1 MAYIAA
7 TIDSSLIDSDLTN
20 FPVGI
25 EIDASD
31 SILSGLSATD
41 WQYLHATIGSIECFI
56 EVAIWDM
63 AAEYALIWI
72 RIADVSSSSDT
83 NIKIEI
89 TSEKNDFITVSGDPL
104 VWDDFTGSDDDEAD
118 SAKWIS
124 LETGTTFNIQSNAL
138 QASHTAAQTVSRR
151 SLAQLSGDFDIE
163 IDFNLITAPNT
174 NVWALQFQVT
184 TGTPTSNDLAL
195 IDIRYNS
202 SKYYYTTIKISG
214 TAYYTQAATSDT
226 SGKLRF
232 LRTGS
237 NIKIYYDN
245 SGWVLLH
252 DRNSFTTSDLY
263 ILLRSVTSTSMTFQA
278 SFDNLT
284 INSCDS
290 ISGRV
295 GETGDSA
302 AGAVW
307 DYNFVGVYHMCQ
319 DPSGGAS
326 SILDSTSNGNDGTPG
341 GTMTS
346 GDLVDDG
353 FGYAI
358 DFDGVDDYINTGI
371 TTNYTT
377 AQSIEM
383 YTMPVSYI
391 NNYSM
396 LISKGS
402 FYATNYSDF
411 PLYIKM
417 NSSGYITFALSI
429 GNDYSED
436 VTLTLSDVIDIDE
449 WAVISGTTD
458 TTATKLY
465 RDGVLDQSGSGATIS
480 SNSRA
485 YTFGRAA
492 YPYAGGVG
500 INEYNGRISEAR
512 ISNIVRS
519 AAWIKATA
527 QNLLGNLTTKE
538 TLGIETPIYDVLGQ
552 ISISG
557 KNVNII
563 GVSLVE
569 KGQWRTVE
577 DIYMLIDKDWRLNIK
592 S

>member
-1 MAYIAA
+1 MAYITA
-7 TIDSSLIDSDLTN
+7 TIDSSLVDSDLTN

-41 WQYLHATIGSIECFI
+41 WQYLHATVGSVECFI

-63 AAEYALIWI
+63 SSEYALIWI
-72 RIADVSSSSDT
+72 RVSDVSSSSDT

-89 TSEKNDFITVSGDPL
+89 TSEKNDFITVSADPL

-118 SAKWIS
+118 SAKWSS

-174 NVWALQFQVT
+174 NVWAFQFQVT
-184 TGTPTSNDLAL
+184 TGTATSNDLAL

-202 SKYYYTTIKISG
+202 SKYYYTTIKIGGAS
-214 TAYYTQAATSDT
+214 YYAQTTTSDT

-252 DRNSFTTSDLY
+252 DKNSFTTSDLY
-263 ILLRSVTSTSMTFQA
+263 ILLRSVTTSSMTFQA

-290 ISGRV
+290 ITGRA

-302 AGAVW
+302 ANAVW
-307 DYNFVGVYHMCQ
+307 DSNFVGVYHMCQ
-319 DPSGGAS
+319 DPSAS
-326 SILDSTSNGNDGTPG
+326 NILDSTSNSNDGTPNG
-341 GTMTS
+341 SMTS
-346 GDLVDDG
+346 GDLVDSG
-353 FGYAI
+353 FGKAI
-358 DFDGVDDYINTGI
+358 DFDGSNDYINIPDDATLEVGSA
-371 TTNYTT
+371 Y
-377 AQSIEM
+377 SIEAYVNVDVSQRGGIVDKLDPSLSYFG
-383 YTMPVSYI
+383 YTFIYDTNIIATGGI
-391 NNYSM
+391 NNR
-396 LISKGS
+396 
-402 FYATNYSDF
+402 
-411 PLYIKM
+411 IKF
-417 NSSGYITFALSI
+417 ITI
-429 GNDYSED
+429 GTGTAAWET
-436 VTLTLSDVIDIDE
+436 V
-449 WAVISGTTD
+449 SGTFSLD
-458 TTATKLY
+458 TWYYFVMNPTEVYLNGTLNKSRSYTAVPGANNAALKLGLDY
-465 RDGVLDQSGSGATIS
+465 DGYYLD
-480 SNSRA
+480 
-485 YTFGRAA
+485 
-492 YPYAGGVG
+492 G
-500 INEYNGRISEAR
+500 IISEVR
-512 ISNIVRS
+512 ISNVTRS
-519 AAWIKATA
+519 AAWIKATY
-527 QNLLGNLTTKE
+527 NVLNDSLLTKVY
-538 TLGIETPIYDVLGQ
+538 TPDVTPPIYGVFGQ

-563 GVSLVE
+563 GISVLE

-577 DIYMLIDKDWRLNIK
+577 DTYMLIDNDWRLNIK